1 MPEDSEQ
8 VVIGGPLCE
17 TCGELMTFM
26 RATPNVG
33 ALPALET
40 FRCIKCGD
48 VRAIELEERPTRT
61 PKAGIRAPHKRVPS
75 SDRAGSLLTP
85 RDQVSFRL
93 NARHEI
99 TAFLDRGVR
108 TRVSRR

>member
-75 SDRAGSLLTP
+75 AER
-85 RDQVSFRL
+85 
-93 NARHEI
+93 
-99 TAFLDRGVR
+99 RGR
-108 TRVSRR
+108 C